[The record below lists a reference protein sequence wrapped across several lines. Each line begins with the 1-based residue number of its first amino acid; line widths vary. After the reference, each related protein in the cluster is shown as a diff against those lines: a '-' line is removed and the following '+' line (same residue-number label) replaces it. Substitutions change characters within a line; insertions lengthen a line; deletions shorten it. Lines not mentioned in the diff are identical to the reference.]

1 MEHSQPSESETA
13 KLLEKNYQAIK
24 DLYQKKDSPY
34 DHKYELEEFVKSG
47 FLGAFYWDYNS
58 MLSDIAEQIE
68 KLKKKDDF
76 ILQVLIK
83 TLTHPK
89 SSLSDI
95 ISGKIGEKEEF

>member
-1 MEHSQPSESETA
+1 
-13 KLLEKNYQAIK
+13 
-24 DLYQKKDSPY
+24 
-34 DHKYELEEFVKSG
+34 
-47 FLGAFYWDYNS
+47 

-68 KLKKKDDF
+68 KFKKKDDF